1 MSGIGARLAISLLLT
16 LAVELVL
23 AAALKKRGR
32 DLLLVGLVNVAT
44 NPAAVFLSILAV
56 TYAPAFAPWAV
67 VALELG
73 AILAE
78 GAWYQKYGGNF
89 PRPYWFSFAANALS
103 FGIGYLIQRVLQ
115 EGTI

>member
-16 LAVELVL
+16 LAMEPAL

-44 NPAAVFLSILAV
+44 NPAAVFLFHLAAGY
-56 TYAPAFAPWAV
+56 TPIPPALAMIV
-67 VALELG
+67 LEAG

-89 PRPYWFSFAANALS
+89 PRPYWFSLGANALS
-103 FGIGYLIQRVLQ
+103 FGIGYLIQRVF
-115 EGTI
+115 